1 MKILLYELVS
11 VARLEFGVIQP
22 GVFGDISYP
31 AEVSGFSGAGSEG

>member
-1 MKILLYELVS
+1 MKILLYELISMV
-11 VARLEFGVIQP
+11 RMEFRVIQP